1 MNKECGIVRDLM
13 PLVIDDVAG
22 SESKEYVENH
32 LIGCEECKKVFQE
45 MNAEIP
51 GKTEKEKGNEQKA
64 FSAAAGKLK
73 KKRRFRTLKHVLLGI
88 LIASIVFGAGLFGY
102 GKLAQVR
109 EHVYYGF
116 YKVYL
121 SELDNNRVV
130 FTMDYRGSYDDLSTT
145 VKEVSET
152 DPKTGEKKLIMYV
165 YLEKY
170 KIPRKMQDPNQ
181 NQFFMVLTAENM
193 AEYSEIRLGVPEE
206 YQTIWVQ
213 GQQITKASEQMN
225 EYFFWSDIKEKMWD
239 FTREST
245 DGKVAYT
252 DFRISI
258 IELIVHNQMYAIA
271 STVPE
276 WQPWVSGRQIELT
289 DQETILWAL
298 SGLREAG
305 IQINKPNPY
314 ESLPNNE

>member
-22 SESKEYVENH
+22 GESKEYVENH
-32 LIGCEECKKVFQE
+32 LAGCEECKKIYQE

-51 GKTEKEKGNEQKA
+51 GKTEKEKSDEQKA

-88 LIASIVFGAGLFGY
+88 LIASIIFGAGLFGY

-121 SELDNNRVV
+121 SELDNNKVV
-130 FTMDYRGSYDDLSTT
+130 FTMDYRGSYDDLSTM

-165 YLEKY
+165 YLENAGTQSESALHGFDSRKY
-170 KIPRKMQDPNQ
+170 
-181 NQFFMVLTAENM
+181 
-193 AEYSEIRLGVPEE
+193 G
-206 YQTIWVQ
+206 
-213 GQQITKASEQMN
+213 
-225 EYFFWSDIKEKMWD
+225 
-239 FTREST
+239 
-245 DGKVAYT
+245 
-252 DFRISI
+252 
-258 IELIVHNQMYAIA
+258 
-271 STVPE
+271 
-276 WQPWVSGRQIELT
+276 
-289 DQETILWAL
+289 
-298 SGLREAG
+298 
-305 IQINKPNPY
+305 
-314 ESLPNNE
+314 

>member
-22 SESKEYVENH
+22 NESKEYVENH
-32 LIGCEECKKVFQE
+32 LTGCEECKKIYQE

-88 LIASIVFGAGLFGY
+88 LIASIIFGAGLFGY
-102 GKLAQVR
+102 SKLAQVR

-121 SELDNNRVV
+121 SELDNNKVV
-130 FTMDYRGSYDDLSTT
+130 FTMDYRGSYDDLSTM

-170 KIPRKMQDPNQ
+170 KIPRKMQEPNQ
-181 NQFFMVLTAENM
+181 NQHFMVLTAENM

-225 EYFFWSDIKEKMWD
+225 EYFFWSDIE
-239 FTREST
+239 
-245 DGKVAYT
+245 AYT
-252 DFRISI
+252 DFRISS

-271 STVPE
+271 CTVPE
-276 WQPWVSGRQIELT
+276 WQPWVSRRQIELT
-289 DQETILWAL
+289 DPETILWAL

-305 IQINKPNPY
+305 IQIDKPNPY
-314 ESLPNNE
+314 ESLPNDE

>member
-1 MNKECGIVRDLM
+1 M
-13 PLVIDDVAG
+13 
-22 SESKEYVENH
+22 
-32 LIGCEECKKVFQE
+32 
-45 MNAEIP
+45 
-51 GKTEKEKGNEQKA
+51 A
-64 FSAAAGKLK
+64 F
-73 KKRRFRTLKHVLLGI
+73 V
-88 LIASIVFGAGLFGY
+88 
-102 GKLAQVR
+102 QV
-109 EHVYYGF
+109 
-116 YKVYL
+116 
-121 SELDNNRVV
+121 
-130 FTMDYRGSYDDLSTT
+130 TLSTT
-145 VKEVSET
+145 VKEDSET

-181 NQFFMVLTAENM
+181 NQHFMVLTAEEM
-193 AEYSEIRLGVPEE
+193 TEYSEIRLGVPEE

-252 DFRISI
+252 DFRISS

-271 STVPE
+271 CTVPE

-289 DQETILWAL
+289 DQETILWAI

-305 IQINKPNPY
+305 IQIDKPNPY
-314 ESLPNNE
+314 EPLPNNE

>member
-13 PLVIDDVAG
+13 PLVIDDAAG
-22 SESKEYVENH
+22 SESREYVENH
-32 LIGCEECKKVFQE
+32 LAGCEECRKICQK

-51 GKTEKEKGNEQKA
+51 GKTEREKGDEQKA

-88 LIASIVFGAGLFGY
+88 LIASILFGAGLFGY
-102 GKLAQVR
+102 GKLAQLR
-109 EHVYYGF
+109 EPVYYGF

-121 SELDNNRVV
+121 SELDNSKVV
-130 FTMDYRGSYDDLSTT
+130 FTIDYRGSYDDLCTM
-145 VKEVSET
+145 VEEVSET
-152 DPKTGEKKLIMYV
+152 DPQTGEKKLIMYV

-170 KIPRKMQDPNQ
+170 RIPRKMEDPEQ
-181 NQFFMVLTAENM
+181 NQYFQVLTAENM

-213 GQQITKASEQMN
+213 GQQIAKASEQMN
-225 EYFFWSDIKEKMWD
+225 EYFFWSDIDEKMWE

-245 DGKVAYT
+245 DGKAVYT
-252 DFRISI
+252 DFRISS
-258 IELIVHNQMYAIA
+258 IEWIVHNQMDAA
-271 STVPE
+271 ACTVPE
-276 WQPWVSGRQIELT
+276 WQPWESGRQIEPA

-305 IQINKPNPY
+305 IQIDKPNPY
-314 ESLPNNE
+314 ESLPDDE